1 MFPFDPRGANEAGFL
16 WEEDYSRLNPA
27 YFDLADRRIGR
38 MVARGLL
45 PCIVGAW
52 GYFIEYAGEQ
62 VMKRHF
68 RNLVARYG
76 A

>member
-52 GYFIEYAGEQ
+52 ATSSSTPAS
-62 VMKRHF
+62 R
-68 RNLVARYG
+68 
-76 A
+76 